1 MTLEKI
7 TCFLPIEVKARE
19 LDTKIYLALRLVER
33 GFSVVIG
40 AKPQVHKY
48 MLSFNKPLIYFSKGI
63 NPQKWNLYNVIK
75 FSKGLMIEIQEEGNI
90 SKNYDVL
97 IIVHNNRCAELFSLI
112 FAWGILPKKK

>member
-1 MTLEKI
+1 MTSEKI

-63 NPQKWNLYNVIK
+63 NPQKVEHI
-75 FSKGLMIEIQEEGNI
+75 M
-90 SKNYDVL
+90 
-97 IIVHNNRCAELFSLI
+97 
-112 FAWGILPKKK
+112 

>member
-1 MTLEKI
+1 MTSEKI

-19 LDTKIYLALRLVER
+19 LDTKIYLALISER

-63 NPQKWNLYNVIK
+63 NPQKWNLYNVLNFQK
-75 FSKGLMIEIQEEGNI
+75 
-90 SKNYDVL
+90 V
-97 IIVHNNRCAELFSLI
+97 
-112 FAWGILPKKK
+112 